1 MRIAIAGA
9 GAVGRSIAA
18 ELCGS
23 GHEVLLIDR
32 SARSIDVDAL
42 PDAEWLLADA
52 CELASLDSARLEDF
66 DVAIAASGDDKVN
79 LVFSLLAKREFGV
92 DRVIA
97 RINDPRDEWLFTE
110 AWGVDEAVSPPRLIA
125 GLVDGGPAARAAGDG
140 SDGGALPPGS
150 AAETDLLEFTLTEG
164 SPHSGTAVAELT
176 PALPDGV
183 VLVAVVR
190 DGRAAPPD
198 PATALRPG
206 DDLVFLGGVDSAEEL
221 GSLLDPRPSAG

>member
-1 MRIAIAGA
+1 
-9 GAVGRSIAA
+9 
-18 ELCGS
+18 
-23 GHEVLLIDR
+23 
-32 SARSIDVDAL
+32 RSIDVDAL

-79 LVFSLLAKREFGV
+79 LVFSLLAKSEFGV

-125 GLVDGGPAARAAGDG
+125 GLVDGGPAARPGAARA
-140 SDGGALPPGS
+140 GA
-150 AAETDLLEFTLTEG
+150 
-164 SPHSGTAVAELT
+164 AVAELT
-176 PALPDGV
+176 PALPEGV

-206 DDLVFLGGVDSAEEL
+206 DDLVFLGGVDSAGDL
-221 GSLLDPRPSAG
+221 GALLDPGPTGEG

>member
-1 MRIAIAGA
+1 
-9 GAVGRSIAA
+9 
-18 ELCGS
+18 
-23 GHEVLLIDR
+23 DR
-32 SARSIDVDAL
+32 NARSIDVDAL

-79 LVFSLLAKREFGV
+79 LVFSLLAKSEFGV

-125 GLVDGGPAARAAGDG
+125 GLVDGGPDARRGADGAGAAG
-140 SDGGALPPGS
+140 SPVSP
-150 AAETDLLEFTLTEG
+150 AETDLLEFTLTEG
-164 SPHSGTAVAELT
+164 SPHSGAAVAELT
-176 PALPDGV
+176 PALPEGV

-206 DDLVFLGGVDSAEEL
+206 DDLVFLGGVDSAGDL
-221 GSLLDPRPSAG
+221 GALLDPGPTGEG

>member
-9 GAVGRSIAA
+9 GAVGRSIAG

-92 DRVIA
+92 GRVIA

-125 GLVDGGPAARAAGDG
+125 GLVDGGPAARAAAPDG
-140 SDGGALPPGS
+140 AALPPGS

-164 SPHSGTAVAELT
+164 SPHSGAAVAELT
-176 PALPDGV
+176 PALPAGV

-190 DGRAAPPD
+190 GGRAAPPD
-198 PATALRPG
+198 PATALRAG

-221 GSLLDPRPSAG
+221 GSLLDPQAPAG